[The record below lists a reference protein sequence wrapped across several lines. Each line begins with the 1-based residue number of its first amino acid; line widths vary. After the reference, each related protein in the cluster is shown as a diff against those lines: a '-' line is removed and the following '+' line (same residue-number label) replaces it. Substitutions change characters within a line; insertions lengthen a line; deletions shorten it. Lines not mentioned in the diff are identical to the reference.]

1 MTAILKLALASAIVL
16 ASCVF
21 PGVASAAGPGA
32 TIPPGTVITM
42 QNWQQYRQ
50 FMPDSLIAL
59 FSGKYQWKFPPDFR
73 MVVSPTTVYRNPPQF
88 AKDTQKYASQVR
100 IVNLPDGGH
109 NIEGYV
115 AGLPFPNPQ
124 EPLKGWKLL
133 VDDWYAYQPVVLCG
147 PDVWGIQQDRF
158 GNRTP
163 THLIWDTRRMSH
175 NSDPGHPV
183 NDPRGK
189 GEFLVEYTQLV
200 VPEQIK
206 YLTIMTIYYDNLSK
220 PEDLYVFIPA
230 LRRSLRMST
239 AARCAPFANGDWTY
253 DDTHR
258 GAFNGNATR
267 FDADYLGKRRIL
279 ESLDV
284 TNDLNKLLDY
294 KNYYQ
299 PVMWGKPTLETWQV
313 RDTWVI
319 NVHPIPAFV
328 KGYCYA
334 RRILYID
341 EESYL
346 SEWADLYDA
355 NNVLWKADYDPQG
368 MVQVPGVGEAWN
380 NDGWGSIYDLQ
391 NSHMSL
397 GVLGVWH
404 ANQDCKNLHGVDYTN
419 FEHFFTLS
427 ALAQIMR

>member
-1 MTAILKLALASAIVL
+1 
-16 ASCVF
+16 
-21 PGVASAAGPGA
+21 
-32 TIPPGTVITM
+32 
-42 QNWQQYRQ
+42 
-50 FMPDSLIAL
+50 MPDSLIAL
-59 FSGKYQWKFPPDFR
+59 FSGKYLWKFPQDFR
-73 MVVSPTTVYRNPPQF
+73 MVISGTTVYHNPPQF
-88 AKDTQKYASQVR
+88 VKDTEKYASLVK
-100 IVNLPDGGH
+100 IVNLPKGGH
-109 NIEGYV
+109 NIESYV

-175 NSDPGHPV
+175 NSDPGHPI

-230 LRRSLRMST
+230 LRRSLRMSA

-267 FDADYLGKRRIL
+267 FDAGYLGERRIL

-284 TNDLNKLLDY
+284 TD
-294 KNYYQ
+294 
-299 PVMWGKPTLETWQV
+299 
-313 RDTWVI
+313 
-319 NVHPIPAFV
+319 
-328 KGYCYA
+328 
-334 RRILYID
+334 
-341 EESYL
+341 
-346 SEWADLYDA
+346 
-355 NNVLWKADYDPQG
+355 
-368 MVQVPGVGEAWN
+368 
-380 NDGWGSIYDLQ
+380 
-391 NSHMSL
+391 
-397 GVLGVWH
+397 
-404 ANQDCKNLHGVDYTN
+404 NL
-419 FEHFFTLS
+419 
-427 ALAQIMR
+427 